1 MASSTTSSTN
11 GLTLFNNADSSGS
24 SNQEDPGYSQL
35 LSGIDTLGGK
45 LDPSRRYKL
54 VTSSETLLSL
64 SGRHVVFELDSVAT
78 TPQEQWTIRSTDD
91 GFFRVGNA
99 RMTGPPLVLDGNN
112 ADNTVAAS
120 PDDSPAQQWDIRSLG
135 NGVFQLVN
143 RASGQPVSSR
153 GREISFHITPTL

>member
-1 MASSTTSSTN
+1 
-11 GLTLFNNADSSGS
+11 
-24 SNQEDPGYSQL
+24 
-35 LSGIDTLGGK
+35 
-45 LDPSRRYKL
+45 

-78 TPQEQWTIRSTDD
+78 TPQEQWTIRSTGD

-120 PDDSPAQQWDIRSLG
+120 PDDSPAQQWDYSLSGKRS
-135 NGVFQLVN
+135 VSARQPRF
-143 RASGQPVSSR
+143 RAAGL
-153 GREISFHITPTL
+153 E